1 MYPFIVAFTH
11 LIRPIQR
18 GFAFK
23 LVSENLK
30 EESEMRDGAADIV
43 LQRRVNEMAR
53 QALYDGNVEVLNKL
67 VQMSQNGES
76 KDKEIINSALKKA
89 ASELIRTETETNL
102 IDPES
107 NGI

>member
-1 MYPFIVAFTH
+1 MYPFIVAFTR

-23 LVSENLK
+23 LVSEILK
-30 EESEMRDGAADIV
+30 EESEVFYMRDGAADIV

-67 VQMSQNGES
+67 VQISQNGES

-89 ASELIRTETETNL
+89 ASELIRKQ
-102 IDPES
+102 I
-107 NGI
+107 